1 MGRSEDLPP
10 KSIRTANNLLRRFR
24 VQHLT
29 SMGSNGRKDQQLRGN
44 PDDTAEGVAQQHKYE
59 SVAESYRHD
68 ANECCWESPR
78 QLILAASVLLA
89 VTGTF
94 FTQSGRLDC
103 LALWVRLGVLFSWI
117 LHLTSMILGCVFF
130 RSEERFFTKWTEFY
144 SNIAVKYS
152 NDGIPVAQTSKE
164 AEAQELQKSSPRSL
178 EIWQVLFFLGGC
190 LLDVVV
196 FAALIF

>member
-1 MGRSEDLPP
+1 MENSCHE
-10 KSIRTANNLLRRFR
+10 N
-24 VQHLT
+24 H
-29 SMGSNGRKDQQLRGN
+29 QLSGDS
-44 PDDTAEGVAQQHKYE
+44 DDTAEGVAQQHKYE

-68 ANECCWESPR
+68 ANACCWESPR

-94 FTQSGRLDC
+94 FTQSGRLDS
-103 LALWVRLGVLFSWI
+103 LSLWVRLGVLLSWI
-117 LHLTSMILGCVFF
+117 LHLTSMIVGCAFF

-144 SNIAVKYS
+144 SNIAVNYS
-152 NDGIPVAQTSKE
+152 RDDISAAQTSKE
-164 AEAQELQKSSPRSL
+164 AQAQELQKSSPRSL
-178 EIWQVLFFLGGC
+178 EMWQVILFLGGC